1 MDQINVYQRHP
12 TFHFFDPGI
21 YEVSLTIT
29 GFNGETDTDYITV
42 VALSSD
48 AEEYILGDVNGDGSL
63 TVVDALL
70 CANYILGLLEFAP
83 EAFLAAD
90 IDGSGSIDVFDVL
103 LIADLFD

>member
-1 MDQINVYQRHP
+1 
-12 TFHFFDPGI
+12 
-21 YEVSLTIT
+21 
-29 GFNGETDTDYITV
+29 

-63 TVVDALL
+63 IVVDALL